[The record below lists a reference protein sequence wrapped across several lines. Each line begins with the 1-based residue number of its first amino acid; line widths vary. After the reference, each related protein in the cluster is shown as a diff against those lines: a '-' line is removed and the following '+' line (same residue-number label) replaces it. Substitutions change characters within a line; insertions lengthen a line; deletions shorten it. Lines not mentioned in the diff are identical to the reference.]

1 VLSGAPHP
9 GKILRVRHLF
19 SVILVTVLLGG
30 CVRKTTGPVHPWT
43 PTAPADLGDVVA
55 RVAGVPIFAA
65 EVAAQAAQTGK
76 DPRRALD
83 DLIAFH
89 LLAEHARGSQAWPP
103 RADDIGDPH
112 EGILVQRMLER
123 ELEPGIRGPE
133 NITDAE
139 LRVLYERALV
149 SFVHP
154 RMVEVA
160 TLEITVGRKGTAAV
174 RATARETLLALRRVV
189 DGRHDLTVE
198 QFQQLGRDDA
208 WRTRG
213 VQSFRFLQG
222 PDAPHSARFGAAVAR
237 LASAGETIGPIE
249 DDYGVYIARYVADRP
264 AKHQSFEEARA
275 ELRSG
280 YYPRWRQHKFLE
292 FAEQAAAGHEIE
304 IRPVTVT
311 GSGS

>member
-1 VLSGAPHP
+1 M
-9 GKILRVRHLF
+9 
-19 SVILVTVLLGG
+19 
-30 CVRKTTGPVHPWT
+30 
-43 PTAPADLGDVVA
+43 APADLGEVVA

-89 LLAEHARGSQAWPP
+89 VLAEHARSSQVWPP
-103 RADDIGDPH
+103 RMSQVDELH
-112 EGILVQRMLER
+112 EQILVQRMLER

-139 LRVLYERALV
+139 LRVLYDRAV
-149 SFVHP
+149 VAFVHP

-160 TLEITVGRKGTAAV
+160 TLEVVVGRKANAAA
-174 RATARETLLALRRVV
+174 RAIARQTILALKQALVGRR
-189 DGRHDLTVE
+189 DLTVE
-198 QFQQLGRDDA
+198 DFQQLGRDSVWQA
-208 WRTRG
+208 RG

-222 PDAPHSARFGAAVAR
+222 PSAPHSATFGAAVAR
-237 LASAGETIGPIE
+237 LATAGETVGPIE
-249 DDYGVYIARYVADRP
+249 DDYGVYLARYVADRP

-280 YYPRWRQHKFLE
+280 YYSRWRQGKFLE
-292 FAEQAAAGHEIE
+292 FAEQAASGHEVE
-304 IRPVTVT
+304 IRPVNAT